1 MSFHHSHHNI
11 NSWYVIFHMT
21 FCSHFSIFADQSERQ
36 MCDHWPMRG
45 LILTSGLTGWCDI
58 GPGPPVT
65 EPSVVTQSVCGA
77 RAAAGWAWLSLV
89 TARSYKCQ
97 CLESCGGRG
106 CWRGLPGPAGLSLC
120 PDLAG
125 PNSIS
130 AATDTPQPHAEIIKY
145 YNKI

>member
-21 FCSHFSIFADQSERQ
+21 FCSHFSIFADQSERR

-77 RAAAGWAWLSLV
+77 RAAACWAWLSLV

-97 CLESCGGRG
+97 CLESCCCQRG
-106 CWRGLPGPAGLSLC
+106 LAWRGLLHWASAWTWRGLTLSLQ
-120 PDLAG
+120 P
-125 PNSIS
+125 PHT
-130 AATDTPQPHAEIIKY
+130 TDTRRDH
-145 YNKI
+145 KILQ

>member
-77 RAAAGWAWLSLV
+77 RARATGCSLLGLTVSSHGQELQMSVFRKLLLPAGPSL
-89 TARSYKCQ
+89 A
-97 CLESCGGRG
+97 
-106 CWRGLPGPAGLSLC
+106 GPAPLSLC
-120 PDLAG
+120 LDLTG

-130 AATDTPQPHAEIIKY
+130 AATTHHRHTQRS
-145 YNKI
+145 